1 MAYQIPADPV
11 NKSKPKTI
19 YVDKSRLGQLNDHL
33 KVRIRLCDKLGNFIE
48 GSTEQIVCLG
58 IEGEVSIDNQ
68 YSTPFENSN
77 PEQKLPTLM
86 GQLQSGDWV
95 NTLNSVIGSLFG
107 TNAALSNVQKEK
119 LNALEGRSNLTKLNS
134 TQIYVST
141 QSITMPFTLMFE
153 AWADAKIEV
162 EDQLDLLK
170 KWSLPISLSD
180 QSLISSVAEDP
191 SLTSLFPSE
200 VPPFVSISYGGKRY
214 APMLIGNFSEPLAN
228 PKDKD
233 GNRLLVV
240 AQTSFMSR
248 TAWDKDNISGLYN
261 LG

>member
-1 MAYQIPADPV
+1 MAYQIPADPI

-48 GSTEQIVCLG
+48 DSTEQIVCLG
-58 IEGEVSIDNQ
+58 IEGELSIDNQ

-95 NTLNSVIGSLFG
+95 NTLNSVLGSTVGAQLS
-107 TNAALSNVQKEK
+107 TNQIEK

-134 TQIYVST
+134 TQIYVFT

-153 AWADAKIEV
+153 AWVDAKIEV

-180 QSLISSVAEDP
+180 QSLISSVAENP

-214 APMLIGNFSEPLAN
+214 APMLIGSFSEPLAN

-240 AQTSFMSR
+240 AQSSFMSR
-248 TAWDKDNISGLYN
+248 TAWDRNNISGLYN